1 MSKKRR
7 GQLALK
13 GIARGVEA
21 CRFPLSASWWPS
33 RFHPRMKRQDDTS
46 AFMQERHFAGGI
58 GAMQNSERRSRG
70 SKPDQPERGESTGV
84 PADPHGLDLK
94 AWIGALSAIPVGSMT
109 EDRILSWVEGPLRG
123 FFPFQRFLGGYGR
136 LSGGRIRMRNL
147 VTSGHQ
153 PAFIASLEDAF
164 NLTSRGCFAWW
175 VQNRAAFILDPACP
189 PSFVTSRELE
199 EIRQFSLGV
208 IAAHGVAD
216 PFASTGTYISF
227 SGVAA
232 DHPGRTRA
240 SLNLIAPVLHALFL
254 ATEQVAASPL
264 DLARLTNR
272 QRQLVDLAVMGLPDK
287 TIASRLGISEHTVG
301 NHFRGI
307 YERLGIS
314 KRSQLIAALK

>member
-1 MSKKRR
+1 MQKSKRR
-7 GQLALK
+7 LG
-13 GIARGVEA
+13 
-21 CRFPLSASWWPS
+21 
-33 RFHPRMKRQDDTS
+33 
-46 AFMQERHFAGGI
+46 
-58 GAMQNSERRSRG
+58 G
-70 SKPDQPERGESTGV
+70 SKPGEPGQGKAIGV
-84 PADPHGLDLK
+84 SADRSGPDLK
-94 AWIGALSAIPVGSMT
+94 AWVGALSAVPAGTMT
-109 EDRILSWVEGPLRG
+109 EDQILGWVEGPLRR

-175 VQNRAAFILDPACP
+175 VQNRAAFILDPASP
-189 PSFVTSRELE
+189 PAFATSRELE
-199 EIRQFSLGV
+199 EIRRFSLGI
-208 IAAHGVAD
+208 IAAHGVVD
-216 PFASTGTYISF
+216 PFANSGTYISF

-232 DHPGRTRA
+232 DHPDRTRA

-254 ATEQVAASPL
+254 ATEQVAGSPL
-264 DLARLTNR
+264 DLAKLTDR
-272 QRQLVDLAVMGLPDK
+272 QRQLVDLALTGLPDK
-287 TIASRLGISEHTVG
+287 SIASRLGISEHTVG